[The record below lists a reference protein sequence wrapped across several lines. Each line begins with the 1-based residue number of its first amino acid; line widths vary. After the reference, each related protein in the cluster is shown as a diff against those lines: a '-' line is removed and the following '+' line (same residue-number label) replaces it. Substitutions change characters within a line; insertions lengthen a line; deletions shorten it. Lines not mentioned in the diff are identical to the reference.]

1 MNNLADISS
10 GTSIFRAIRKRIC
23 TLELPYGSVLREVE
37 LAKDFGVS
45 RTPIRQALHHLA
57 AFDLVETR
65 NGVGTIV
72 TAGDP
77 KTLADIY
84 ELRIH
89 LAGLIGTLATTTCP
103 KGAAEDMLG
112 LQKRV
117 VLLKDG
123 PSKED
128 FWQLNEDRHKIINEI
143 VENRELRVLHD
154 LFYYKVAPFWFL
166 LFQQAPEREFDY
178 LIREVQE
185 TAFWMENGNMLTV
198 ANMQQN
204 HTAMAAMRMQAASI
218 EPNR

>member
-1 MNNLADISS
+1 MNNLADIPSE
-10 GTSIFRAIRKRIC
+10 TSIFRAIRERIC
-23 TLELPYGSVLREVE
+23 TLEMPYGTVLREVE

-77 KTLADIY
+77 KMLADIY

-89 LAGLIGTLATTTCP
+89 LAGLIGALATSTCP
-103 KGAAEDMLG
+103 EQAAADMLE

-117 VLLKDG
+117 VLLKDAL
-123 PSKED
+123 SKED
-128 FWQLNEDRHKIINEI
+128 FWRLNEYRHNIINDI
-143 VENRELRVLHD
+143 IENRELRALHD
-154 LFYYKVAPFWFL
+154 LYYYKVAPFWFL
-166 LFQQAPEREFDY
+166 LFQEAPEREFDY

-185 TAFWMENGNMLTV
+185 TAFWMENGDMLTV

-204 HTAMAAMRMQAASI
+204 HIAMAAMRVRAQAASHTQ
-218 EPNR
+218 